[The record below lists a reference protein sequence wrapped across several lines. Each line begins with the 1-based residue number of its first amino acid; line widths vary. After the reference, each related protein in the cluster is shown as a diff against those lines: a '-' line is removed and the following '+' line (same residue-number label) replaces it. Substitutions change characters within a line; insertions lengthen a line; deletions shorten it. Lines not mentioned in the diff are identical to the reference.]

1 MTDNIDEPL
10 PIVIDKANSFS
21 FNSYAR
27 GCQAYMKIWNPV
39 DGAVLVW
46 TRETDNPHDN
56 YAVSFIRNSYV
67 VGHIPLGLSK
77 TFSNFLS
84 LLASTMLCIVT
95 GKRLNRGAG
104 LGLEIPVM
112 YQAKGHEKALQWLE
126 KAITKILLH
135 ADDLGSKLKSK

>member
-27 GCQAYMKIWNPV
+27 GYHAYMKIWNPV
-39 DGAVLVW
+39 DGAVLVC

-56 YAVSFIRNSYV
+56 YAVSIIRNSYV
-67 VGHIPLGLSK
+67 VGHVPLGLSK

-84 LLASTMLCIVT
+84 LPVSTMLCIVT

-104 LGLEIPVM
+104 LGLEILVM
-112 YQAKGHEKALQWLE
+112 YQARGHEKALQWLE
-126 KAITKILLH
+126 KTVSIIFFTCWWPRQ
-135 ADDLGSKLKSK
+135 

>member
-27 GCQAYMKIWNPV
+27 GYHAYMKIWNPV
-39 DGAVLVW
+39 DGAVLVC

-56 YAVSFIRNSYV
+56 YAVSIIRNSYV
-67 VGHIPLGLSK
+67 VGHVPLGLSK

-84 LLASTMLCIVT
+84 LPVSTMLCIVT

-104 LGLEIPVM
+104 LGLEISVM
-112 YQAKGHEKALQWLE
+112 Y
-126 KAITKILLH
+126 
-135 ADDLGSKLKSK
+135 

>member
-27 GCQAYMKIWNPV
+27 VYHAYMKIWNPV
-39 DGAVLVW
+39 DGAVLVC

-56 YAVSFIRNSYV
+56 YAVSIIRNSYV
-67 VGHIPLGLSK
+67 VDHVPLGLSK

-84 LLASTMLCIVT
+84 LPVSTMYYHWKKTKSWGRIRTWNT
-95 GKRLNRGAG
+95 GDVSSERTW
-104 LGLEIPVM
+104 
-112 YQAKGHEKALQWLE
+112 KGPSVVRKNYHQNCFTCWWPRQ
-126 KAITKILLH
+126 
-135 ADDLGSKLKSK
+135 